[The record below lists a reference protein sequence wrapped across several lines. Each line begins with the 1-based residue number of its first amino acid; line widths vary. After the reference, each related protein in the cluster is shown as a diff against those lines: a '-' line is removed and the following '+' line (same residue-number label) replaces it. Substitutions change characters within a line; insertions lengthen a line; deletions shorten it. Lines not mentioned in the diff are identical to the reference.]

1 MFGEILTCLTSCFYN
16 ALSTFKLN
24 LQNKK
29 NNNQLIINGHKIYK
43 III

>member
-1 MFGEILTCLTSCFYN
+1 MFGKILTCLASRFYN

-29 NNNQLIINGHKIYK
+29 NNNQLITNGYKK
-43 III
+43 IIT